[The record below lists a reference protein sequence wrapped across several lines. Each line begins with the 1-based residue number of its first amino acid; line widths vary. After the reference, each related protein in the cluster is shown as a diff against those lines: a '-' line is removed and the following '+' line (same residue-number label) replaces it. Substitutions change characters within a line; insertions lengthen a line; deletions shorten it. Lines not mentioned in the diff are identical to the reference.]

1 MLREPSVLHTSTE
14 SPFQVTRSSRH
25 PNVNTQARY
34 ETPLQIASSVLLHW
48 RYPAQEQQ
56 ILEITIVDMRPLSQ
70 RAPEILVWIWTLV
83 EPRL

>member
-48 RYPAQEQQ
+48 RYPAQQHLRETGTTDSRDHNCGHETAQ
-56 ILEITIVDMRPLSQ
+56 
-70 RAPEILVWIWTLV
+70 PEGS
-83 EPRL
+83 